1 MRNVVWPLAITL
13 TVAAGFANAGNLCS
27 INPYTKEEAAQGKIA
42 FDSHCAYCH
51 QYNMTG
57 RKPGN
62 SRNESPNMSLLSES
76 DLKML
81 DGNGGASPP
90 LIGKSF
96 LAKWRNRTLTD
107 FSSTVSSAANSFP
120 TKNFETPKS
129 YFLIAAYVLYTN
141 CTR

>member
-1 MRNVVWPLAITL
+1 MRNIVWPLAITL
-13 TVAAGFANAGNLCS
+13 TVAAAIANAGNLCS

>member
-1 MRNVVWPLAITL
+1 MKSFGWPLAIAL
-13 TVAAGFANAGNLCS
+13 TVVAGIANAGNLCS
-27 INPYTKEEAAQGKIA
+27 INPYTKEEAAQGKLA

-62 SRNESPNMSLLSES
+62 SKKESPDMSLLSES

-81 DGNGGASPP
+81 DSNGGASPP
-90 LIGKSF
+90 LIGETF
-96 LAKWRNRTLTD
+96 LAKWRNKTLTD

-141 CTR
+141 CAK